1 MGMNSLLGSF
11 RRGRSLAA
19 PSGDAFSRGV
29 LDAAAGALDNWR
41 RCPHGAVAPQKQAVA
56 PREAAHRCPPLPR
69 VVSSLLAL
77 LLSSVPALAAD
88 LDAAPPPTARLRAA
102 VAPVLPADEA
112 VRASMPPP
120 HRATPEEVALS
131 ERQVPPDE
139 LADAFGEDYPV
150 ALEPGDPG
158 YDEAMR
164 AFASS
169 GYPMGVGA
177 EAEGDGA
184 IEDELPEDEG
194 DPEDLQ
200 RFAARLEDLA
210 IDTRSDLAS
219 LGIDVAG
226 RGIAVGRAGGG
237 RLANGIQFPL
247 DHEDFVVVSP
257 ERAYGTAATIDG
269 LLHAAELVQA
279 RFPETP
285 RLALGDISARRGGRI
300 RPHRSHQNGLDA
312 DVGFYYRD
320 TGETRWFA
328 PANRTN
334 LDVERTFALLEALIG
349 LGNVQY
355 IFVDYRVQKILYEYA
370 RDELEYPEDVL
381 AAWFQYPNGY
391 KARGAVLRHVRGHDD
406 HLHVRFTCPDE
417 QESCDD

>member
-1 MGMNSLLGSF
+1 MGMNSRLGSF

-19 PSGDAFSRGV
+19 PSGGAFSRRA
-29 LDAAAGALDNWR
+29 LDVAAGGPDNRR
-41 RCPHGAVAPQKQAVA
+41 RCPHGAVALRKLAVP
-56 PREAAHRCPPLPR
+56 PRETAHRYRPLPR
-69 VVSSLLAL
+69 VVSPLIAL
-77 LLSSVPALAAD
+77 LLFSVPALAAVP
-88 LDAAPPPTARLRAA
+88 DAAPPPTAGLRAA
-102 VAPVLPADEA
+102 VAPVLPSDEA
-112 VRASMPPP
+112 AATSMPPP
-120 HRATPEEVALS
+120 HLATPEEVALS

-139 LADAFGEDYPV
+139 LADAFGEEYPV

-164 AFASS
+164 AFASTS
-169 GYPMGVGA
+169 YPMGVGA
-177 EAEGDGA
+177 DAEGDGA

-210 IDTRSDLAS
+210 IETGSDLAS

-226 RGIAVGRAGGG
+226 RGIAIGRAGGG

-257 ERAYGTAATIDG
+257 DRAYGTAATIDG
-269 LLHAAELVQA
+269 LIHAAELVRA
-279 RFPETP
+279 RFPDTP

-312 DVGFYYRD
+312 DIGFYYRD
-320 TGETRWFA
+320 TGDSRWFA
-328 PANRTN
+328 PASRSN
-334 LDVERTFALLEALIG
+334 LDVERTFALVEALIG

-370 RDELEYPEDVL
+370 RDEMGYPEDVL
-381 AAWFQYPNGY
+381 AAWFQYPNGH

-406 HLHVRFTCPDE
+406 HLHVRFTCPE
-417 QESCDD
+417 GQESCDD